1 MTSIPKNH
9 LSLFIKNGKLIED
22 LSAHDDNALRLA
34 LMMMMDNLERYS
46 EAAGLIQDPAEK
58 WFEYNSFTSEKLE
71 ARWKEQLE
79 AWDNPQN
86 DGTYAERDPKKPWL
100 HYQGCQSITVSD
112 NRFGHRQGSIIHKS
126 LDELNRKE
134 LENELKTCAI
144 FYQHIFRAFER
155 MEAFVNIMRRGQWY
169 DFQNPLDQSTEQS
182 PSVEKT
188 DLNNGRSSP
197 RKKKTP

>member
-58 WFEYNSFTSEKLE
+58 WFKYNSFTSEKLE

-86 DGTYAERDPKKPWL
+86 DVKDAERDLEKPWL
-100 HYQGCQSITVSD
+100 HYQGCQSVIVDSQA
-112 NRFGHRQGSIIHKS
+112 FGHRQGSIIHKS

-134 LENELKTCAI
+134 LENELKTCAM
-144 FYQHIFRAFER
+144 FYQHIFQAFER
-155 MEAFVNIMRRGQWY
+155 MESFVNSMRRGQWY